1 MGKDKDSILLTIIF
15 IYGAAEAEKVHQ
27 KVGSLFNRHPDISK
41 FQDDPF
47 TVQKERLGALEVKY
61 GSQEN
66 RPKVIPW
73 MSIKTDIPS
82 QVRNSKYQV
91 CHVFVFS
98 AENLGR
104 DCSN

>member
-1 MGKDKDSILLTIIF
+1 M
-15 IYGAAEAEKVHQ
+15 Y
-27 KVGSLFNRHPDISK
+27 NRGH

-82 QVRNSKYQV
+82 QVHADSKY
-91 CHVFVFS
+91 HRTR
-98 AENLGR
+98 A
-104 DCSN
+104 